1 MFMGS
6 RQEHK
11 FSAVTIFTISSTFH
25 LFPLGFFDCSINF
38 LRSTSTPKSKNNN
51 KRSSRYYGLQIK
63 RRPATDAYRSL
74 LVGRGSLKRDQGPVT
89 PGVTKI
95 RRQRQRE
102 RQRSN
107 RFKEQNNN
115 SARTSPIS
123 LPSLRNYNVKW
134 PKINFS

>member
-51 KRSSRYYGLQIK
+51 KRVGIMVCKIK
-63 RRPATDAYRSL
+63 RRPETDAYRSL

-102 RQRSN
+102 RQSNN
-107 RFKEQNNN
+107 RFNEQNNN
-115 SARTSPIS
+115 SARASPIS
-123 LPSLRNYNVKW
+123 LPSLHNYNVKW
-134 PKINFS
+134 PKINFT

>member
-38 LRSTSTPKSKNNN
+38 LRSTSTPNSKNNN
-51 KRSSRYYGLQIK
+51 KRVGINGLQIK

-74 LVGRGSLKRDQGPVT
+74 LVGRGSLERDQ
-89 PGVTKI
+89 
-95 RRQRQRE
+95 
-102 RQRSN
+102 
-107 RFKEQNNN
+107 
-115 SARTSPIS
+115 
-123 LPSLRNYNVKW
+123 LRLELRKYDDNGNGNVKAAIDLMSKTTTLHVHHQFICL
-134 PKINFS
+134 PCTTTT